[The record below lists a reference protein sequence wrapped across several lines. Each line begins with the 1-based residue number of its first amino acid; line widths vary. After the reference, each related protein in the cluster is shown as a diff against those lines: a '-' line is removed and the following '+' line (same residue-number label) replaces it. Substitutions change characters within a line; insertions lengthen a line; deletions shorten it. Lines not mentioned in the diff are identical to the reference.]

1 MELKNKIVLITGA
14 SKGIG
19 KDLSTALAEQGA
31 TVVITARTQK
41 LLARL
46 QSEIGKAGGSAYYI
60 AADLCKHK
68 QIEQLFARIKKQFG
82 RLDVLINNAGIGIF
96 GQLVDFSMKD
106 FDKIME
112 INVRAVYICCQQALK
127 LMMAAKKG
135 HIINMSSAACLKG
148 YANQT
153 AYIASKQAII
163 GLTRSLAAE
172 VQKHQI
178 SVSVLLPGGVD
189 TEMIAAARPD
199 LDQSVLIP
207 PSDISKT
214 VLYMLSL
221 SPRSTVDEIFIR
233 RRAKPI

>member
-60 AADLCKHK
+60 TADLCKHK
-68 QIEQLFARIKKQFG
+68 HIEQLFARIKKQFG

-127 LMMAAKKG
+127 MMMAAQKG

-221 SPRSTVDEIFIR
+221 SPRSTIDEIFIR